1 MSDVPRILVV
11 DDTEANRYTVA
22 RHLRKAGYRVT
33 EAADGRRAMEY
44 VAQDIPDV
52 MVLDI
57 RMPGIDGLEVVR
69 RIRADARFAHLPII
83 HVSASFTD
91 PESQAAGLDGGA
103 DGYLTHPVEP
113 LVLLA
118 TVRAL
123 LRTRRAEREA
133 RASETAWRATFEAIG
148 DGVCVVDQQG
158 RIERCNA
165 AFEAIVGATE
175 PRGRALTDLFPALA
189 TVSDPPFVALAD
201 GRPLLGTELAIQDRR
216 VQVSARPM
224 PEWDSGGARA
234 VCVVTDVTRQR
245 AAENRLQQAQRLEA
259 AGQLAGGIAHE
270 INNMMTVI
278 LGLAEFMNRSG
289 QLSSTQQ
296 HDMAEIGKA
305 AGRGADMAR
314 QLLAFTRRQILHPK
328 LLDLNATLARMG
340 RLVSQLMGADREVS
354 LHLSPDA
361 GLVYADEGQLEQVL
375 LNLSLNARD
384 AMETGGRFTITT
396 ARERLDSE
404 SAAAHP
410 GIEIRPGDYVRISV
424 ADTGS
429 GMDPE
434 TLERVFEPFF
444 TTKPVGEGSGL
455 GLATVYGIVK
465 QSNGYIW
472 ADSTPGGGTSFRIY
486 LPQASGTLG
495 GPESLD
501 RSGALEHGS
510 ETILVVDDE
519 QMVRALA
526 RRVLEMYGYSVRE
539 AESWEA
545 AMREMS
551 ADAEGKIALAVVD
564 VVMPGMNG
572 RELGV
577 RLREARPRLS
587 LLYMSGYTGDELNRR
602 RLLHP
607 SVPFLQKP
615 FHPDELVNRVQEL
628 LRIHTLDP
636 K

>member
-33 EAADGRRAMEY
+33 EAADGRRALEY
-44 VAQDIPDV
+44 VAQDVPDV

-57 RMPGIDGLEVVR
+57 RMPDIDGLEVVR
-69 RIRADARFAHLPII
+69 RIRADSRFAHLPII

-133 RASETAWRATFEAIG
+133 RAAVTAWRATFEAIG
-148 DGVCVVDQQG
+148 DGVCVLDQRG

-165 AFEAIVGATE
+165 AFETIVGATE
-175 PRGRALTDLFPALA
+175 PRGQTLSELFPALA
-189 TVSDPPFVALAD
+189 TVSEPPFVALAD
-201 GRPLLGTELAIQDRR
+201 GRPLLGTELTIQDRR

-224 PEWDSGGARA
+224 PEWEGGGRA

-278 LGLAEFMNRSG
+278 LGLTEFMNRSG
-289 QLSSTQQ
+289 QLSSSQQ

-314 QLLAFTRRQILHPK
+314 QLLAFTRRQILHPQ

-340 RLVSQLMGADREVS
+340 RLVTQLMGADREVT
-354 LHLSPDA
+354 LHLSPEA
-361 GLVYADEGQLEQVL
+361 GLVFADEGQLEQVM
-375 LNLSLNARD
+375 LNLALNARD
-384 AMETGGRFTITT
+384 AMTAGGRFTIAT
-396 ARERLDSE
+396 APERLE
-404 SAAAHP
+404 GEFAAVHP
-410 GIEIRPGDYVRISV
+410 GVEIRPGDYARITV

-434 TLERVFEPFF
+434 TLQRAFEPFF

-455 GLATVYGIVK
+455 GLSTVYGIVK

-472 ADSTPGGGTSFRIY
+472 ADSAPGAGTSFRIY
-486 LPQASGTLG
+486 LPQVNGLIGVAEPTDRPERLEGGT
-495 GPESLD
+495 
-501 RSGALEHGS
+501 

-519 QMVRALA
+519 PMVRALA

-539 AESWEA
+539 AGSGQSALEEISGDTES
-545 AMREMS
+545 R
-551 ADAEGKIALAVVD
+551 IALAVVD

-572 RELGV
+572 RELGE
-577 RLREARPRLS
+577 RLREARPRMPVV
-587 LLYMSGYTGDELNRR
+587 YMSGYTGDELSRR
-602 RLLHP
+602 RLLLP

-615 FHPDELVNRVQEL
+615 FHPDELVERVQEL
-628 LRIHTLDP
+628 LRLHARDAE
-636 K
+636 